1 MRNKNS
7 IFMRGFTVI
16 EVLVV
21 LLIFSVA
28 MLGGMKLLKITVQ
41 SNDYAE
47 DLLEAI
53 SWGKSTIENLK
64 MIPLYKPDHP
74 EQLNDG
80 IFGDEV
86 SADIK
91 KTYDSNTGLGS
102 TTYFYRKWNVY
113 SIPGSDSKRVVV
125 TIWWDDKGT
134 TRYYTTTFIKG
145 RISG

>member
-1 MRNKNS
+1 MKNKNS
-7 IFMRGFTVI
+7 MFMRGFTVI

-47 DLLEAI
+47 DLLNAI

-64 MIPLYKPDHP
+64 MIPLYQADHP
-74 EQLNDG
+74 TVYNDD
-80 IFGDEV
+80 IFGEREHR
-86 SADIK
+86 ADVGIA
-91 KTYDSNTGLGS
+91 SGS
-102 TTYFYRKWNVY
+102 NVY
-113 SIPGSDSKRVVV
+113 FNRSWTVYPISGSDSKRVVV

-145 RISG
+145 RVSG